1 MMRFAPLALV
11 LLLAAAPGDQLP
23 LTQGIFV
30 IAATPCKGAPNSDI
44 MSYWGGN
51 NALNVA
57 QAECTIRRASHAG
70 STWTI
75 ARHCASVQGD
85 DLGTDT
91 IKLTI
96 ASPKAF
102 TLDGN
107 RYRWC
112 GRKVQF

>member
-51 NALNVA
+51 NALN
-57 QAECTIRRASHAG
+57 TG
-70 STWTI
+70 GNG
-75 ARHCASVQGD
+75 GD
-85 DLGTDT
+85 GGRVGV
-91 IKLTI
+91 
-96 ASPKAF
+96 
-102 TLDGN
+102 DGN
-107 RYRWC
+107 
-112 GRKVQF
+112 GRGGDGGNGGNGAFAQPGGNGGNGGINGTPGTPGAPG